1 MAGTSGGGF
10 GSRRGDNNEERLRK
24 MVADHLRASELF
36 AIDTRTPEGLASLTA
51 ILGQALQAGLTATEA
66 QREEEARKAAEAKAV
81 EKKRKKD
88 ERATTGALSPRTL
101 EKKRRKDERD
111 AIRKEKLDLKKK
123 EEERKKLPLITLAEE
138 GIPTELAYTRAKS
151 TIRHIVSTNFAQG
164 VEWGTLSK
172 AEQKRVINQ
181 VKGAFRNGGELD
193 SQWIVDKISNSMS
206 QARYHDRM
214 KIRTHLRDL
223 NVYRNLERPLQF
235 SEDIWNAF
243 YQSEVQLKAARQL
256 KEIIEHLA
264 KAKKARELGRS
275 DRDLKALEV
284 KLAECQSVVDEVG
297 DPPLKFLKAAERVKL
312 VPPTTHRLGQGGIP
326 GLKAAFYKRYKR
338 KITAA
343 EMTMGQ
349 EHGKEHLFEHVD
361 ALLASEGESESSQG
375 SSDEEERGPST
386 TPSATISSGPCSI
399 TSRNASF
406 IGGKDKEDREEEEE
420 EEEEGQGDDDEREED
435 EQPPPPPENTRK
447 KHSRKKSKRGR
458 KSR

>member
-10 GSRRGDNNEERLRK
+10 GSRGGDNNEERLRK

-51 ILGQALQAGLTATEA
+51 ILRQALQAGLTAGEA
-66 QREEEARKAAEAKAV
+66 QKEEEARKAAEAKAV

-138 GIPTELAYTRAKS
+138 GIPTELAYTGAKS
-151 TIRHIVSTNFAQG
+151 TIRHIVSTNFARG

-223 NVYRNLERPLQF
+223 NVYKNLERPLQF

-256 KEIIEHLA
+256 KEIIEQLA

-406 IGGKDKEDREEEEE
+406 VGGKDKEDREEE